1 MANRSRSGEFPI
13 ASTVM
18 DHRGENGAGSDAGA
32 NVETNGRTAQA
43 YDDAATADMPLA
55 DTGAA
60 PAEVSPARDIS
71 DQLAKA
77 RVKSALFQKP
87 RQMVKISRFVLI
99 ERIAR
104 GGMGEVYAAYD
115 GQLDRKVAI
124 KLLRPDLRTSSSNAR
139 ERLLREAQSLARV
152 SHPNVVQVYEA
163 GEAGDQV
170 YVAME
175 LLRGTPLHTWLEQY
189 AGDRDRHWRVIL
201 ETFIAAGRG
210 LAAVHAADLLHRD
223 FKPANVLVGADGRVC
238 VVDFGL
244 ARAARDAQSIETALA
259 SGSGSM
265 PETKTDAK
273 PGAKPETKTDA
284 KPETKTDAKP
294 ERNIDA
300 RREGNTASP
309 AARGGEPP
317 GRLTQS
323 GMLVGTPAYMAPEQ
337 ISGGEVDHRSDQFS
351 FCVALY
357 EALYGIRPF
366 PGEDF
371 STLRDSLTS
380 GEILAPPA
388 QTRVPG
394 WIWRVLARGLAT
406 DPDQRYPGMAELLAA
421 LERVTTRK
429 RRRWMAAA
437 ALLCGGMLAGGGAV
451 VGTHDRVACA
461 EAAETALADAWDAPA
476 RARVHA
482 SFAATGVPYAETVW
496 TGVEHGI
503 DGYIERWQGERM
515 AACRATHVD
524 EIQTQHELALRNRC
538 LDGQAQRLQGLID
551 RFAHADASLVE
562 KAHDALATMDG
573 PETCS
578 NVAALRSA
586 PPPPD
591 PTSYSDI
598 QALYA
603 ALDLAR
609 VHAIAGR
616 FDQALQLADQ
626 QVEVARAM
634 GYAPAHARALYHAGD
649 IRLDRAAP
657 ADVKPG
663 IAMLHEALDLAE
675 AAGDDPLAADI
686 WSALFHRREGVEDP
700 GQLAFWARRA
710 LALTERMRDQGVR
723 RAQALHNL
731 GTAMYRQQQD
741 YEAAAARQLQGI
753 ELARSASAP
762 PLLVAA
768 MLHDRAN
775 TLQQLARHAEARAA
789 YEEAMA
795 ITRAVV
801 GDAHPRMLTL
811 RLDYAQFLIQS
822 AELSGESDA
831 GAMERAR
838 AYLEQERVLRTQYY
852 GPESAAVAKVHLVM
866 ATHDIQRQAFDSAE
880 RHLVHILDIHERARG
895 RSHPDLAEPLMFLG
909 LVCFYTG
916 RHEQALG
923 HWQRERDLRLA
934 EADAQPETL
943 GVTESNIGEALFRL
957 GRHADALDAF
967 DRAQRQFDQVASV
980 HPAYLALVN
989 KGRGQAL
996 LALDRPLLA
1005 VDYLERALSLGREH
1019 SLDRLELADTLWS
1032 LARALRAG
1040 RPDAIERARGLATE
1054 ARAIYESGD
1063 GMRERAAE
1071 IAAWLRH

>member
-1 MANRSRSGEFPI
+1 MTNRSRSGEFPI

-18 DHRGENGAGSDAGA
+18 DRKGENGASIDAGR
-32 NVETNGRTAQA
+32 EGHA

-60 PAEVSPARDIS
+60 PVAVSPARDIS
-71 DQLAKA
+71 DQLVKS
-77 RVKSALFQKP
+77 RVKSVLFQKP

-124 KLLRPDLRTSSSNAR
+124 KLLRPDVRTSSSNAR

-244 ARAARDAQSIETALA
+244 ARAARDAHSSESVLA
-259 SGSGSM
+259 SGSGAL
-265 PETKTDAK
+265 PETRNDTK
-273 PGAKPETKTDA
+273 PDTKPDTRPDG
-284 KPETKTDAKP
+284 
-294 ERNIDA
+294 NIDA
-300 RREGNTASP
+300 PIAHDGQ
-309 AARGGEPP
+309 PP

-337 ISGGEVDHRSDQFS
+337 ISGDEVDHRSDQFS

-357 EALYGIRPF
+357 EALYGTRPF

-371 STLRDSLTS
+371 STLRDSLTT

-388 QTRVPG
+388 HTRVPG
-394 WIWRVLARGLAT
+394 WIWRVLARGLARN
-406 DPDQRYPGMAELLAA
+406 PAERHPSMTELIAA
-421 LERVTTRK
+421 LERVATRK

-437 ALLCGGMLAGGGAV
+437 ALLGAGMLAGGGAV
-451 VGTHDRVACA
+451 VGTHDRMACA
-461 EAAETALADAWDAPA
+461 EAAESALADAWDAGA

-482 SFAATGVPYAETVW
+482 AFAGTGVPYAETVW
-496 TGVEHGI
+496 TGVAHGI
-503 DGYIERWQGERM
+503 DGYIERWQGERV
-515 AACRATHVD
+515 AACRATHGD
-524 EIQTQHELALRNRC
+524 EIQTHHELALRNRC
-538 LDGQAQRLQGLID
+538 LDDQAERLQHLID
-551 RFAHADASLVE
+551 RFAHADARLVE

-578 NVAALRSA
+578 NVTALRSA

-603 ALDLAR
+603 VLDLAR

-626 QVEVARAM
+626 QVEVARAT

-649 IRLDRAAP
+649 IRLERGSP

-686 WSALFHRREGVEDP
+686 WSSLFHRREGVEDP

-723 RAQALHNL
+723 RARALHNL
-731 GTAMYRQQQD
+731 GTALYRQQQD
-741 YEAAAARQLQGI
+741 YEAAAAHQLQAI
-753 ELARSASAP
+753 DLARSASAP
-762 PLLVAA
+762 PLLVAE

-775 TLQQLARHAEARAA
+775 TLQQLARHGEARAA

-801 GDAHPRMLTL
+801 GDAHPRMLAL
-811 RLDYAQFLIQS
+811 RLNYAEFLIQS
-822 AELSGESDA
+822 AELSGERDD

-838 AYLEQERVLRTQYY
+838 AYLEQERILRTQYY

-880 RHLVHILDIHERARG
+880 THLVHVIDVHERASG

-909 LVCFYTG
+909 IVCFYTD
-916 RHEQALG
+916 RYDQALS

-934 EADAQPETL
+934 QADRQPETL
-943 GVTESNIGEALFRL
+943 GVTESNIGEALYRL
-957 GRHADALDAF
+957 GRHAEALDAF

-980 HPAYLALVN
+980 NPAYLAQVN
-989 KGRGQAL
+989 KGRGQVL
-996 LALDRPLLA
+996 LALNRPLLA
-1005 VDYLERALSLGREH
+1005 VDYLERALPLVREH

-1040 RPDAIERARGLATE
+1040 HPGAGERARALATE
-1054 ARAIYESGD
+1054 AHAIYESGD
-1063 GMRERAAE
+1063 GMRARTAE
-1071 IAAWLRH
+1071 IAAWLSQ

>member
-1 MANRSRSGEFPI
+1 MASRSRSGEFPI

-18 DHRGENGAGSDAGA
+18 DRRGENGAGNGSGAAMNTSVNAG
-32 NVETNGRTAQA
+32 TRDHA

-60 PAEVSPARDIS
+60 PVEVSPKRDIS
-71 DQLAKA
+71 DQLLKS
-77 RVKSALFQKP
+77 RVKSALFHKP

-139 ERLLREAQSLARV
+139 DRLLREAQSLARV

-189 AGDRDRHWRVIL
+189 AGHRDRHWRVIL

-244 ARAARDAQSIETALA
+244 ARAARDAQSSESVPAGGPGVVPGTMPGAT
-259 SGSGSM
+259 
-265 PETKTDAK
+265 PETMPGAGPGAG
-273 PGAKPETKTDA
+273 PGAKIDA
-284 KPETKTDAKP
+284 KIGA
-294 ERNIDA
+294 
-300 RREGNTASP
+300 P
-309 AARGGEPP
+309 AARDDQPA

-357 EALYGIRPF
+357 EALYGTRPF

-406 DPDQRYPGMAELLAA
+406 EPGMRYPSMTELLAA
-421 LERVTTRK
+421 FERVATRK
-429 RRRWMAAA
+429 RRRWIAAA

-451 VGTHDRVACA
+451 VGTHDRMACA
-461 EAAETALADAWDAPA
+461 EAAETALADAWDAQA

-482 SFAATGVPYAETVW
+482 AFAATGVPYAETVW
-496 TGVEHGI
+496 TGVEHGV

-515 AACRATHVD
+515 AACRATHVA
-524 EIQTQHELALRNRC
+524 EIQTHHELALRNRC
-538 LDGQAQRLQGLID
+538 LDGQAERLQRLID
-551 RFAHADASLVE
+551 RLAHADARLVE
-562 KAHDALATMDG
+562 KAHEALATMDG

-591 PTSYSDI
+591 PISYSDI
-598 QALYA
+598 QAMYA

-649 IRLDRAAP
+649 IRLDRATP

-686 WSALFHRREGVEDP
+686 WSSLVHHREGVEDP
-700 GQLAFWARRA
+700 EQLAFWARRA

-723 RAQALHNL
+723 RARALHNL
-731 GTAMYRQQQD
+731 GTALYRQQHD
-741 YEAAAARQLQGI
+741 YDAAAARQLQAI
-753 ELARSASAP
+753 ELARSAGSP
-762 PLLVAA
+762 PLLVAE

-775 TLQQLARHAEARAA
+775 TLQQLARHGEARAA

-795 ITRAVV
+795 ITREVV

-811 RLDYAQFLIQS
+811 RLNFADFLIQS
-822 AELSGESDA
+822 AELSGERDA
-831 GAMERAR
+831 AAMERAR
-838 AYLEQERVLRTQYY
+838 AYLEQERLLRTQYY

-880 RHLVHILDIHERARG
+880 KHLVHILDVHERARG

-909 LVCFYTG
+909 IVCFHTERY
-916 RHEQALG
+916 EQALD

-934 EADAQPETL
+934 DAGPQPETL
-943 GVTESNIGEALFRL
+943 GVTESNIGEALYRL
-957 GRHADALDAF
+957 GRHAEALDAF
-967 DRAQRQFDQVASV
+967 DRAQQQFDLVASV
-980 HPAYLALVN
+980 HPAYLALAN
-989 KGRGQAL
+989 KVRGQAL
-996 LALDRPLLA
+996 LALNRPLLA
-1005 VDYLERALSLGREH
+1005 VDYLERALSLVREH
-1019 SLDRLELADTLWS
+1019 SLDHLELADTLWS

-1040 RPDAIERARGLATE
+1040 HPGAGERARALATE
-1054 ARAIYESGD
+1054 AQAIYESGD
-1063 GMRERAAE
+1063 GTHARAAE

>member
-1 MANRSRSGEFPI
+1 M
-13 ASTVM
+13 ASTMV
-18 DHRGENGAGSDAGA
+18 DRKAQGKHHNGTGK
-32 NVETNGRTAQA
+32 ETHA
-43 YDDAATADMPLA
+43 YDDLATADMPLA

-60 PAEVSPARDIS
+60 PVAASPARDIS
-71 DQLAKA
+71 DQLVKS
-77 RVKSALFQKP
+77 RVKSALFHKP
-87 RQMVKISRFVLI
+87 RHMVKISRFVLI
-99 ERIAR
+99 EHIAS
-104 GGMGEVYAAYD
+104 GGMGEIYAAYD

-124 KLLRPDLRTSSSNAR
+124 KLLRPDLRASSSNAR

-244 ARAARDAQSIETALA
+244 ARAAGDTQSSEPHAADVPAGGPAAMAAAI
-259 SGSGSM
+259 
-265 PETKTDAK
+265 
-273 PGAKPETKTDA
+273 PGAMPGA
-284 KPETKTDAKP
+284 
-294 ERNIDA
+294 
-300 RREGNTASP
+300 P
-309 AARGGEPP
+309 AARDSEPA

-337 ISGGEVDHRSDQFS
+337 ISGGEIDHRSDQFS

-357 EALYGIRPF
+357 EALYGTRPF
-366 PGEDF
+366 PGEDI

-388 QTRVPG
+388 NTRVPG
-394 WIWRVLARGLAT
+394 WIWRVLTRGLACE
-406 DPDQRYPGMAELLAA
+406 PDQRYPSMTELLAA
-421 LERVTTRK
+421 LERVATRK
-429 RRRWMAAA
+429 QRRWVAAA
-437 ALLCGGMLAGGGAV
+437 ALLCGGMLAGSGAV
-451 VGTHDRVACA
+451 IGTLDRRVACA
-461 EAAETALADAWDAPA
+461 EAAETALADAWNAPA
-476 RARVHA
+476 RERVHA
-482 SFAATGVPYAETVW
+482 AFVATGVPYAETVW
-496 TGVEHGI
+496 SGVEHGI
-503 DGYIERWQGERM
+503 DGYIERWRGERT

-524 EIQTQHELALRNRC
+524 EIQTHHELALRNRC
-538 LDGQAQRLQGLID
+538 LDDQAQRLQRLID
-551 RFAHADASLVE
+551 RLAHADARLVE
-562 KAHDALATMDG
+562 NAHEVLATVDG

-598 QALYA
+598 QAIYA
-603 ALDLAR
+603 ALDLAC

-626 QVEVARAM
+626 QVEAARAM

-649 IRLDRAAP
+649 IRLDRDTAE
-657 ADVKPG
+657 DVKAG
-663 IAMLHEALDLAE
+663 IARLHEALDLAE

-686 WSALFHRREGVEDP
+686 WNALVQHRERVEDP
-700 GQLAFWARRA
+700 AQVAFWARRA

-731 GTAMYRQQQD
+731 GTALYRQQQD
-741 YEAAAARQLQGI
+741 YDAAAARQLQAI
-753 ELARSASAP
+753 DLARSANAS
-762 PLLVAA
+762 PLLVAE

-775 TLQQLARHAEARAA
+775 TLQQLARPDEARAA

-795 ITRAVV
+795 ITRELV
-801 GDAHPRMLTL
+801 GDAHPRMMSL
-811 RLDYAQFLIQS
+811 RLDYADFLIQS
-822 AELSGESDA
+822 AETSGQADT
-831 GAMERAR
+831 GALDRAR
-838 AYLEQERVLRTQYY
+838 AQLEQERLLRTRHY
-852 GPESAAVAKVHLVM
+852 GPESSEVAKVHFILG
-866 ATHDIQRQAFDSAE
+866 TLDNQRQAFDSAE
-880 RHLVHILDIHERARG
+880 NHLQHALALYERARG
-895 RSHPDLAEPLMFLG
+895 GSHLDLADPLMALG
-909 LVCFYTG
+909 LACFYTE
-916 RHEQALG
+916 RYEQALG

-934 EADAQPETL
+934 HADAQPETL

-957 GRHADALDAF
+957 GRYDEALDAF
-967 DRAQRQFDQVASV
+967 DRAQRQYDLVASV

-996 LALDRPLLA
+996 LALARPLLA
-1005 VDYLERALSLGREH
+1005 ADYLERALPIVREH
-1019 SLDRLELADTLWS
+1019 SLDRLELADTLWT

-1040 RPDAIERARGLATE
+1040 HPGAHERALGLAAE
-1054 ARAIYESGD
+1054 AQAIYESGD
-1063 GMRERAAE
+1063 GMRARAAE
-1071 IAAWLRH
+1071 IAAWLAQ